1 MVMYYNDNDKM
12 HGHNIYYICFS
23 KHVCDDNAKD
33 ILKTKQK
40 LYIFYHNFEH

>member
-23 KHVCDDNAKD
+23 KDNAKD

>member
-1 MVMYYNDNDKM
+1 MVMYYNDNDKI

-23 KHVCDDNAKD
+23 KHDNAKD

-40 LYIFYHNFEH
+40 LYVFYHNFEH

>member
-1 MVMYYNDNDKM
+1 MVMYYNDNDEI
-12 HGHNIYYICFS
+12 HGHNIYHICFS
-23 KHVCDDNAKD
+23 KHDNAKD